1 MYIQSLLWVT
11 FLCYM
16 VSQTNAINIP
26 KMQNNMLRLY
36 VFSKPKHNRK
46 GVLRKIKHFCST
58 RIDIVNIYLI
68 DANSKYYSLSEDERT
83 LIETII
89 SLAI

>member
-11 FLCYM
+11 LLCYM
-16 VSQTNAINIP
+16 VSQTTAINIP

-36 VFSKPKHNRK
+36 VFSQPKQVRK
-46 GVLRKIKHFCST
+46 GIFRKIKNFCSNK
-58 RIDIVNIYLI
+58 IYGINIYII

-83 LIETII
+83 LIETIV
-89 SLAI
+89 SLTI

>member
-26 KMQNNMLRLY
+26 KMQKNILRLY
-36 VFSKPKHNRK
+36 VFSQPKQIRK
-46 GVLRKIKHFCST
+46 GVFKKIKHFISNKMG
-58 RIDIVNIYLI
+58 DVNIYII
-68 DANSKYYSLSEDERT
+68 DANSKFYSLSDEERT

-89 SLAI
+89 SLTI

>member
-11 FLCYM
+11 FLCYI

-26 KMQNNMLRLY
+26 KMQKNILRLY
-36 VFSKPKHNRK
+36 VFSQPKHIRK
-46 GVLRKIKHFCST
+46 GLFRQIKNFYSNKIVDVNVYM
-58 RIDIVNIYLI
+58 IDVN
-68 DANSKYYSLSEDERT
+68 NKYYSLSEDDRT

>member
-26 KMQNNMLRLY
+26 KMQKNILRLY
-36 VFSKPKHNRK
+36 VFSQPKQIRK
-46 GVLRKIKHFCST
+46 GVFKKIKHF
-58 RIDIVNIYLI
+58 IFNKMDDVNIYII
-68 DANSKYYSLSEDERT
+68 DANSKFYSLSDEERT

-89 SLAI
+89 SLTI